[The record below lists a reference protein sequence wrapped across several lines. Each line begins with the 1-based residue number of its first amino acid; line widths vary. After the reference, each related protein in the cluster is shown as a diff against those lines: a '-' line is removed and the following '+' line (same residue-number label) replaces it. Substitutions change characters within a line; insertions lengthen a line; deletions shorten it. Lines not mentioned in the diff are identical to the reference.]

1 MKILVIGGGIS
12 DEREIA
18 LRSSQSVREAV
29 IAAGYDCDFYDW
41 NGEWEWLEN
50 NLRNYEVVFPVLHGE
65 GGEDGHIQE
74 FLESKDIKFIGTKSK
89 ESKICFDKTSTINVL
104 AENNINVPK
113 GKLVDLDSYYSDEI
127 AKSPHVLK
135 PFDGGSTIDSL
146 INIKLGEVDDDK
158 IKNLFDKHR
167 ELLLEEFIE
176 GPEYTVPVL
185 EGKDLPI
192 IEIIPPTGETFDFE
206 NKYNGKT
213 KEICPPEGLDKEAQV
228 MLAEL
233 GKKVHEILGCRHFS
247 RVDIILSS
255 DKPYVLE
262 INTIPG
268 MTNESLFPK
277 AAQVAGLSMPELV
290 DYLIKLS
297 EQ

>member
-1 MKILVIGGGIS
+1 MKALVIGGGIS

-18 LRSSQSVREAV
+18 LKSSESVHKAA
-29 IAAGYDCDFYDW
+29 IAAGHDCDFYDW
-41 NGEWEWLEN
+41 NGEWEWLEE
-50 NLRNYEVVFPVLHGE
+50 NLSNYEVVFPVLHGE

-74 FLESKDIKFIGTKSK
+74 FLESKGVKFIGTKSK
-89 ESKICFDKTSTINVL
+89 ESKICFDKTATINVL
-104 AENNINVPK
+104 AENNISVPK
-113 GKLVDLDSYYSDEI
+113 GKLIDIESYYDDEV
-127 AKSPHVLK
+127 AKLPHVLK

-146 INIKLGEVDDDK
+146 INIKLGEVDDELVK
-158 IKNLFDKHR
+158 SLFKKHKK
-167 ELLLEEFIE
+167 LLLEEFIE
-176 GPEYTVPVL
+176 GPEYTVPIL

-192 IEIIPPTGETFDFE
+192 IEIIPPAGETFDFK

-213 KEICPPEGLDKEAQV
+213 KEICPPEGLNKDTQV

-233 GKKVHEILGCRHFS
+233 GKKVHNILGCRHFS
-247 RVDIILSS
+247 RVDIILSETG
-255 DKPYVLE
+255 PYILE

-277 AAQVAGLSMPELV
+277 AAQVAGLEMPELV

-297 EQ
+297 QQ